1 MLYQTKTITLKN
13 GKQAVFR
20 QPSPK
25 EDSEPLLEYLKK
37 SSGETEFLLR
47 DPNDEF
53 FTPEKEEDF
62 LKTILESPNDL
73 MIICEA
79 DGKIAGNCQLRFM
92 ARRKVKHRGSIGI
105 ALLKDY
111 WGQGIGTKMFEELIT
126 AAKEQGLYQLELNF
140 YEGNSR
146 ARALYEKM
154 GFSIVGV
161 HPDAVKLNDGRFLKE
176 YLMIKRL

>member
-13 GKQAVFR
+13 GKQAIFR

-25 EDSEPLLEYLKK
+25 EDSEPMLEYLRK
-37 SSGETEFLLR
+37 SSRETEFLLR
-47 DPNDEF
+47 SPDDEF

-62 LKTILESPNDL
+62 LNTILESPNDL
-73 MIICEA
+73 MVICEI

-92 ARRKVKHRGSIGI
+92 VRCKVRHRGNIGI

-111 WGQGIGTKMFEELIT
+111 WGLGIGTKMFEELVN
-126 AAKEQGLYQLELNF
+126 AAKERGLYQLELSF

-161 HPDAVKLNDGRFLKE
+161 HPDAVKLNDGKFLKE